1 MRTESA
7 GHVIIRSGIALVPM
21 HSQKAVLM
29 HLTINSLLF
38 FLCISLSI
46 CAFAKEGT
54 EANLLAVA
62 NNNRLLQYYENG
74 ENKGP
79 SIEILQAILKEAQLD
94 AKVEFMP
101 WVRAFSIASNNPNTL
116 ILSMIKTPERE
127 SDFHWLIKVSSL
139 ARVFIS
145 LENKPENYVDNVQD
159 AKQKLTAV
167 VLGSAGYSELTEQGF
182 SEHENLY
189 VVSDG
194 ELMVTL
200 LENGRVDLVYGDP
213 LNIQNILNKRG
224 ETKVAIRYKEIGPE
238 NERSSY
244 IAISKATDIEIVN
257 RLQQAARKFEKT
269 AEYTRLL
276 MQ

>member
-1 MRTESA
+1 MRL
-7 GHVIIRSGIALVPM
+7 II
-21 HSQKAVLM
+21 HSL
-29 HLTINSLLF
+29 IFLLG
-38 FLCISLSI
+38 ISLSI
-46 CAFAKEGT
+46 CTFAKEGI

-62 NNNRLLQYYENG
+62 NNNQLLQYYENG

-79 SIEILQAILKEAQLD
+79 SIEILQAILKEAQLE

-101 WVRAFSIASNNPNTL
+101 WVRAFSIASNKPNTL

-127 SDFHWLIKVSSL
+127 LDFHWLIKVSNL

-145 LENKPENYVDNVQD
+145 LENKPENYVDNLQQ

-167 VLGSAGYSELTEQGF
+167 VIGSAGYTELTEQGF
-182 SEHENLY
+182 SEKKNLY

-194 ELMVTL
+194 ELIVTL

-224 ETKVAIRYKEIGPE
+224 KTKVAIRYKEIGPE

-244 IAISKATDIEIVN
+244 IAISKATDVAIVN